1 MHLCQGYQYVRVKG
15 YQRQFAHPAPIFFE
29 RNQVAQKGES
39 GICGTQEIHIY
50 IYIHTYTYTYTYI
63 YIHIYIYIQAYRSSV
78 ESIQAKKPGRV
89 DPGGEYP
96 GIAKPETK
104 AMPKSWPWKVV
115 PTHRLHGSSFLGLPC
130 RILNMN
136 PKKELLWSL
145 HG

>member
-1 MHLCQGYQYVRVKG
+1 MYV
-15 YQRQFAHPAPIFFE
+15 YII
-29 RNQVAQKGES
+29 S
-39 GICGTQEIHIY
+39 GFICY
-50 IYIHTYTYTYTYI
+50 CLLLLY
-63 YIHIYIYIQAYRSSV
+63 IYIYIQAYRSSV